1 MKDIGDAKK
10 ILRIEISQDRE
21 KGTLM
26 VTQEDYMMKVFGNYN
41 MDKSKS
47 LSTPLEEQF
56 RLTSATE
63 NEIK

>member
-1 MKDIGDAKK
+1 MKDLGDAKK

>member
-1 MKDIGDAKK
+1 MKDLGDAKK

-41 MDKSKS
+41 MDKSKKS
-47 LSTPLEEQF
+47 F
-56 RLTSATE
+56 NTSGRT
-63 NEIK
+63 I